1 MASIVVR
8 PGCPLLRD
16 APFGSAT
23 VTGAIEGLALDGLAP
38 GGLVLHALP
47 LRRDARLSL
56 CCLLLACLPGTL
68 LRQLLLG
75 L

>member
-1 MASIVVR
+1 
-8 PGCPLLRD
+8 LRD
-16 APFGSAT
+16 GRFVFAP
-23 VTGAIEGLALDGLAP
+23 VTGAIDGLALDGLAP
-38 GGLVLHALP
+38 GGLVLHDLP